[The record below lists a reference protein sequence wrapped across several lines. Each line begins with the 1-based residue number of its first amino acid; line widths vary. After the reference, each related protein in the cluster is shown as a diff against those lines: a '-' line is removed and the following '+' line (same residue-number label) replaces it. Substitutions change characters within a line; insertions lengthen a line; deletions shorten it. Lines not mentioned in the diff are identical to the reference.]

1 MKYIGRYIILMVL
14 LMGWHI
20 VVSAQHVAVS
30 APSQVAAG
38 ENFRVAYTIQAR
50 DVEEFRLGGVP
61 DALEVIAGPYTSS
74 QSSFQVINGHTS
86 SSSSV
91 TITYTLYA
99 AKNGSY
105 TIGAS
110 HAVVDGRKIASRP
123 VKIVVKGNAARSQAG
138 APKMHGADDYGEP
151 RMRQA
156 GSAISGSDLFIKVSA
171 NKRVVHEQE
180 PILLTYKVYTQV
192 ELTQLEGK
200 MPDLKGFHTQEV
212 QLPQQKTFHTEM
224 VNGRPYKCVTWSQ
237 YVMYPQMT
245 GQLDIPSI
253 TFNGIVVQQ
262 NRNVDPM
269 EAFFNG
275 GSGYVEVKKS
285 IKAPGVSIKVLPL
298 PNRPSDFSGGVGK
311 FSISASLDKK
321 EVKAGEPI
329 TVRVVVGG
337 IGNLKLLKQPVVS
350 FPKDF
355 DKYDAK
361 VTDKTRLTAN
371 GVEGN
376 MIYDFLAVPRN
387 QGKYTV
393 PAIEFTYYDTS
404 VNAYKTI
411 KTQSFAVNVEKGD
424 GSGSDNS
431 SADYSEMDKDIH
443 SLKLGKVKL
452 YDVDDLFYGSFGYWT
467 SLLVPLCAFFALL
480 LVFRRRALE
489 NADVVKMRSNKAN
502 KVATKRLKQANLLM
516 LKGKQGE
523 FYDEVLRALWGY
535 ASDKLNLPVE
545 QLSRE
550 NIREKFVERAIPE
563 STIGK
568 FTQALDECEF
578 ERYAPGDA
586 KGNMNKTFESAMTA
600 IMEIEN
606 AIRMARKERSRAG
619 KKQSKTFHSFSF
631 VCFMVCLLF
640 ASLHVSAVTKQNA
653 DDEYQRGNYQQA
665 IKDYEELLKNG
676 VSADI
681 YYNLGNAYYR
691 TDNIT
696 KAVLAYERARLLSP
710 GDDDINFN
718 LKFVSGKTIDKI
730 TPESEMFFVT
740 WYKALVNFTNVDNWA
755 KIGIASIIVALLLVL
770 LYLFGPNMM
779 FRKVGFFGAA
789 LFFVAFL
796 LSNLFAYQQKQVLV
810 NRRGAIVIAPAV
822 NVKKTPSKSSSD
834 QFVIH
839 EGTRVD
845 ITDKTMSGWR
855 GIHLADGRDGWIET
869 KQLEEI

>member
-1 MKYIGRYIILMVL
+1 MMKNIEWYIML
-14 LMGWHI
+14 LFIAMGYSVEVEAQQI
-20 VVSAQHVAVS
+20 VVSAPSHVS
-30 APSQVAAG
+30 AG
-38 ENFRVAYTIQAR
+38 ENFRVAYTINTR

-74 QSSFQVINGHTS
+74 QSSYQMINGHTS

-99 AKNGSY
+99 AKNGSF

-110 HAVVDGRKIASRP
+110 HALVNGKKLASRA
-123 VKIVVKGNAARSQAG
+123 VKINVSGHARNTNG
-138 APKMHGADDYGEP
+138 APAMHNNNGGYDDEP

-171 NKRVVHEQE
+171 NKKTVHEQE

-212 QLPQQKTFHTEM
+212 NLPQQKTFHTEN

-245 GQLDIPSI
+245 GKLDIPSI
-253 TFNGIVVQQ
+253 TFKGIVVQQ

-275 GSGYVEVKKS
+275 GSGYVEVKKD
-285 IKAPGVSIKVLPL
+285 IQAPGVSINVLPL
-298 PNRPSDFSGGVGK
+298 PTRPANFSGGVGK
-311 FSISASLDKK
+311 FNISATLDKH
-321 EVKAGEPI
+321 EVKAGDPI
-329 TVRVVVGG
+329 NIRVVVGG
-337 IGNLKLLKQPVVS
+337 IGNLKLLKQPVVN

-361 VTDKTRLTAN
+361 LTDKTRLSAN

-387 QGKYTV
+387 QGEYTI
-393 PAIEFTYYDTS
+393 PAVEFTYYDT
-404 VNAYKTI
+404 NTNQYKTI
-411 KTQSFAVNVEKGD
+411 KTRSFSLKVDKGD
-424 GSGSDNS
+424 GSS
-431 SADYSEMDKDIH
+431 STEADYSAQDKDIH
-443 SLKLGKVKL
+443 ALKLGKSKL
-452 YDVDDLFYGSFGYWT
+452 HDLDDMFYGSFGYWT
-467 SLLVPLCAFFALL
+467 SLMVPLLAFIVL
-480 LVFRRRALE
+480 LVVFRKRALE
-489 NADVVKMRSNKAN
+489 NADLVKKRSNKAN
-502 KVATKRLKQANLLM
+502 KIATKRLKKAHKLM
-516 LKGKQGE
+516 LMGKQGE

-535 ASDKLNLPVE
+535 VSYKLNIPVE
-545 QLSRE
+545 KLSRE
-550 NIREKFVERAIPE
+550 NITDNLGKHAVDEATVE
-563 STIGK
+563 K

-586 KGNMNKTFESAMTA
+586 AGNMNKTFDSAMNG

-606 AIRMARKERSRAG
+606 AINAAHKAHKSRA
-619 KKQSKTFHSFSF
+619 KADKASYSF
-631 VCFMVCLLF
+631 VWMLAVMLLTSLS
-640 ASLHVSAVTKQNA
+640 ASAITKQNA
-653 DDEYQRGNYQQA
+653 DAEYQKGNYQQA
-665 IKDYEELLKNG
+665 IKDYEDLLNNG

-696 KAVLAYERARLLSP
+696 KAVLAYERAHLLSP
-710 GDDDINFN
+710 GDEDINFN
-718 LKFVSGKTIDKI
+718 LQFARSKTIDKI
-730 TPESEMFFVT
+730 TPVSEMFFVT
-740 WYKALVNFTNVDNWA
+740 WYKSLVNFTSVDNWA
-755 KIGIASIIVALLLVL
+755 KSAIISIILTLVLVL
-770 LYLFGPNMM
+770 LYLFGPHIIL
-779 FRKVGFFGAA
+779 RKIGFFGGIA
-789 LFFVAFL
+789 LFVIFL
-796 LSNLFAYQQKQVLV
+796 LCNLFAYQQKEELV
-810 NRRGAIVIAPAV
+810 NRKGAIVIAPTV
-822 NVKKTPSKSSSD
+822 NVKKTPSKTSSD
-834 QFVIH
+834 EFVIH